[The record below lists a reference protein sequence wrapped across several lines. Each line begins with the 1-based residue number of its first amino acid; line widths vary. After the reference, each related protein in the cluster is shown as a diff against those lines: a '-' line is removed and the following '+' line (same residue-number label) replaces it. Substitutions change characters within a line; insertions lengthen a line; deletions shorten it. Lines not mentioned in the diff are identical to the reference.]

1 MEPQSV
7 EAVCNLLG
15 RSRLLNPDQIRTLHQ
30 RWRAE
35 AKNADDVAAFGQWLV
50 AREYLTEF
58 QAGLVLRGRVDH
70 FFFGPYKILERVGKG
85 RMAGVYSAVHALGQ
99 PVAIKVLPPSK
110 SKVPELLA
118 RFQREARLAMK
129 LKHPN
134 VVRTF
139 QTGQNDDLHYIVMEY
154 LDGETL
160 EDVLK
165 RRGKLPPAE
174 AARLTHQ
181 ALLGL
186 QHLHEQGMIHR
197 DIKPGNLMLL
207 GGTSASTMAATVKLM
222 DIGLG
227 KALFDEGAPAPPGG
241 RFELTNEG
249 SLLGTPEYM
258 APEQARNATSTDIRA
273 DIYSL
278 GCVLYHTLAGQV
290 PFPETNLV
298 RQLMRHASEAARP
311 LREFSPAV
319 PEGLQQIVEWMM
331 AKDPGNRYPTPERAA
346 QALQMFLAAGGSA
359 GTTQPEGR
367 MRAYLDWLDK
377 QPGAAA
383 TAVPT
388 VAPVPEIELVPVDEQ
403 PKRAAPA
410 AKKRKPEPAAP
421 APRKKRPA
429 PQDAEDEGPKE
440 PRTLSRRDLMLLG
453 LGGGAVV
460 GGLILVGAMAWLL
473 NRLLRPKGDD
483 SPPPAT
489 EPEAPPPEAE

>member
-7 EAVCNLLG
+7 EAVCNLLS
-15 RSRLLNPDQIRTLHQ
+15 RSRLLTAEQVRALYQ

-35 AKNADDVAAFGQWLV
+35 AKSADDVAAFGQWLV

-58 QAGLVLRGRVDH
+58 QAGLVMRGKVDH
-70 FFFGPYKILERVGKG
+70 LFFGPYKILERIGKG

-99 PVAIKVLPPSK
+99 PVAIKVLPPSRA
-110 SKVPELLA
+110 KVPELLA

-139 QTGQNDDLHYIVMEY
+139 QTGENDGLHYIVMEY

-174 AARLTHQ
+174 AVRVAHQ
-181 ALLGL
+181 ALLAL
-186 QHLHEQGMIHR
+186 QHLHEHGMIHR

-207 GGTSASTMAATVKLM
+207 GGTAASALSATAKLM

-227 KALFDEGAPAPPGG
+227 KALFDEGAPASPGG

-249 SLLGTPEYM
+249 SLLGTPDYM
-258 APEQARNATSTDIRA
+258 APEQARNATNTDIRA

-278 GCVLYHTLAGQV
+278 GCTLYHALGGQV

-298 RQLMRHASEAARP
+298 RQLMRHASEAPRP
-311 LREFSPAV
+311 LRELSPAV
-319 PEGLQQIVEWMM
+319 PESLQQIVEWMM
-331 AKDPGNRYPTPERAA
+331 AKDPAQRYPTPERAA
-346 QALQMFLAAGGSA
+346 QALQVFLTAGSPAA
-359 GTTQPEGR
+359 TVPEGR

-383 TAVPT
+383 AVPT
-388 VAPVPEIELVPVDEQ
+388 AAPAPAPIPEIELVPVEVR
-403 PKRAAPA
+403 PKRAA
-410 AKKRKPEPAAP
+410 RKGRPVPAAP
-421 APRKKRPA
+421 PRKKKSGPR
-429 PQDAEDEGPKE
+429 EDELDEVLPA
-440 PRTLSRRDLMLLG
+440 PRTLSRRDLMLIG
-453 LGGGAVV
+453 IGGGVVV
-460 GGLILVGAMAWLL
+460 GGALLVGALAWGLHH
-473 NRLLRPKGDD
+473 LLRPKADE
-483 SPPPAT
+483 SPPTEPAAPPPT
-489 EPEAPPPEAE
+489 EPE